1 MLNSVGRLDDALEQ
15 ALKAESI
22 DPANGVFNSR
32 VAIVYTWLGNSLKA
46 HEYFKRANRQGG
58 RSLTHLLAYALL
70 LIEDGRLEE
79 AEAVA
84 NTGVLEASG
93 NNEWVAPLFAAF
105 ADPSGKELA
114 LATLNRVYANDE
126 VSPEVVVTARAM
138 LGDIDGAMAVASRLE
153 EPGEWFQMDL
163 LFAPQLQPLRD
174 HAGFLPLLERLGV
187 VDYWNEVGC
196 RFDGRKAICTED

>member
-1 MLNSVGRLDDALEQ
+1 
-15 ALKAESI
+15 
-22 DPANGVFNSR
+22 
-32 VAIVYTWLGNSLKA
+32 
-46 HEYFKRANRQGG
+46 
-58 RSLTHLLAYALL
+58 
-70 LIEDGRLEE
+70 
-79 AEAVA
+79 
-84 NTGVLEASG
+84 
-93 NNEWVAPLFAAF
+93 
-105 ADPSGKELA
+105 
-114 LATLNRVYANDE
+114 
-126 VSPEVVVTARAM
+126 M